1 MTQDIVLNKY
11 LWGKPN
17 VGGRPE
23 SVSMRPMVGKARF
36 VAVSLV
42 GLAMLFSMCLGSPAL
57 EDEKAPDFTVLDTED
72 RAHNL
77 TDYRGQVLVVEFFAT
92 WCGPC
97 HSQLEELKDLRGRLP
112 ADRVAFLQIDSDDRE
127 SRSKVAQYVEDN
139 DIPWPVAYNGGSVG
153 ADFNVDAIPTV
164 AIIDGEGVVRFY
176 NTGVVSA
183 DKLEERVDEL
193 L

>member
-1 MTQDIVLNKY
+1 
-11 LWGKPN
+11 
-17 VGGRPE
+17 
-23 SVSMRPMVGKARF
+23 
-36 VAVSLV
+36 
-42 GLAMLFSMCLGSPAL
+42 MLFSMCLGPSEL
-57 EDEKAPDFTVLDTED
+57 EDERAPDFTVLDTGD

-77 TDYRGQVLVVEFFAT
+77 TDYRDMVLVIEFFAT

-127 SRSKVAQYVEDN
+127 SRSKVVQYVEDN

-153 ADFNVDAIPTV
+153 ADYDVDAIPTV
-164 AIIDGEGVVRFY
+164 VIVDGEGVVRHY

-183 DKLEERVDEL
+183 DKLEEWIDEL